1 MKLSSIS
8 TRNIKFC
15 TDKMT
20 EIYFVGN
27 PEAVCTS
34 TIELN
39 KYLSLGIGAVLDC
52 CIMVPGG
59 YTGGNRYTTGIIP
72 GIGSANERRRY
83 IVTSSL
89 IGWTHTQPDPWPEPL
104 KLYLW
109 QSHFNHMSVMM
120 FQVTVTRL
128 FVQQLVKT
136 NNIAKINALAHY
148 CRRSNIERWIPSRR
162 PSNAEII
169 FMPSSVSCY
178 LAIAI
183 ILKNGT
189 VPRQ

>member
-1 MKLSSIS
+1 MRLSSIS

-15 TDKMT
+15 TEKMT
-20 EIYFVGN
+20 EIYLVGN
-27 PEAVCTS
+27 PGAVCTS

-39 KYLSLGIGAVLDC
+39 KYLSLGIGVVFDY
-52 CIMVPGG
+52 CIMAPDG

-89 IGWTHTQPDPWPEPL
+89 VGWTHTQPDPWPEPL
-104 KLYLW
+104 RLYLR
-109 QSHFNHMSVMM
+109 QSNFNHMSVML

-136 NNIAKINALAHY
+136 NNIANINALAHY
-148 CRRSNIERWIPSRR
+148 WP
-162 PSNAEII
+162 EIQHWALDSLTKAQQCGNH
-169 FMPSSVSCY
+169 FH
-178 LAIAI
+178 AI
-183 ILKNGT
+183 ICIVLFSYSYHS
-189 VPRQ
+189 